1 MKRESKRR
9 SVDEWRA
16 IVIRAEAP
24 GKTQREFCES
34 EGITPSSLDYWR
46 KKFGGREV
54 VAAPKGS
61 TAFIELQGSKRGLH
75 WELEVVL
82 PNGTMMRF
90 GGEA

>member
-1 MKRESKRR
+1 MKKESKRR

-46 KKFGGREV
+46 KKFDARGV
-54 VAAPKGS
+54 VTAAKS
-61 TAFIELQGSKRGLH
+61 KDAFIELRGFKRNAH

-90 GGEA
+90 GGDA